1 MINIL
6 HVLNLTLERSA
17 KVMPQRIICKHCGT
31 ILYDGADLK
40 PPDEVAQKLDG
51 KCPKCGRKLSF
62 IPIDVDVRPAK
73 QP

>member
-1 MINIL
+1 
-6 HVLNLTLERSA
+6 
-17 KVMPQRIICKHCGT
+17 MPQRIICKHCGT